1 MSRLAI
7 TDAMWTG
14 WMGKLLYVPLLNIL
28 VLLYV
33 FIPGNDLGIAIIAL
47 TVLIRLILYPSYKS
61 SIKSQRDIQKIQPYI
76 EKIKEQYK
84 DDKKKQSEEVMK
96 VYKEH
101 NVNLFASCLPL
112 IIQVPIVFALYR
124 VFFAG
129 LNTNSLTYLYSWFPN
144 TPTELHT
151 TFLAFTNWQPI
162 MIDLTERSIFL
173 AIVAGLSQ
181 LLQSWITN
189 RYQRAAKTASSDN
202 SPINKML
209 GGSMMMYIFPVIT
222 LVIAWT
228 LPAALG
234 LYWTTT
240 TLAMAVQQV
249 VIYHSLARQEQKVI
263 AITHRADDELKDE
276 PKD

>member
-1 MSRLAI
+1 MDRLVI

-14 WMGKLLYVPLLNIL
+14 WMGKLLYVPLLNVL

-33 FIPGNDLGIAIIAL
+33 YIPGSDLGIAIVVL
-47 TVLIRLILYPSYKS
+47 TILIRLVLYPSYKT

-84 DDKKKQSEEVMK
+84 DDKKKQSEEVMR

-112 IIQVPIVFALYR
+112 IIQLPIIFALYR

-129 LNTNSLTYLYSWFPN
+129 LTTESLAHLYSWFPN
-144 TPTELHT
+144 APIELHT
-151 TFLAFTNWQPI
+151 TFLAFTNWQPA

-173 AIVAGLSQ
+173 AIFAGLSQ
-181 LLQSWITN
+181 FFQSWITN
-189 RYQRAAKTASSDN
+189 RYQKKARAANSDN
-202 SPINKML
+202 SVFSKMM
-209 GGSMMMYIFPVIT
+209 GGPMMLYIFPVIT

-234 LYWTTT
+234 LYWATT
-240 TLAMAVQQV
+240 TLTMAVQQII
-249 VIYHSLARQEQKVI
+249 IYHSLAKQEQKVI
-263 AITHRADDELKDE
+263 EATQRAEDE
-276 PKD
+276 PENQN